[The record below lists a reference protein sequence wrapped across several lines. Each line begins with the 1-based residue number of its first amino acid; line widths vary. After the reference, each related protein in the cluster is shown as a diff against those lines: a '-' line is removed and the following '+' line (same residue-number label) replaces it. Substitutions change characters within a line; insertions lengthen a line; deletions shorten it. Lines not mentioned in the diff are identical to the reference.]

1 MIKLP
6 EPDDTWSPS
15 EVHDILLAYST
26 GQLVPK
32 TEDERLQITIKDSG
46 IWFRGYC
53 VGQVFDNGVSCP
65 ATIRDA
71 FLDLLLGLDTE

>member
-6 EPDDTWSPS
+6 DPDDTWSPS

-32 TEDERLQITIKDSG
+32 TEDERQG
-46 IWFRGYC
+46 IMIINNMVLFRGYT
-53 VGQVFDNGVSCP
+53 VAALTQVAVPETVKADFEY
-65 ATIRDA
+65 
-71 FLDLLLGLDTE
+71 LLLGLGTE